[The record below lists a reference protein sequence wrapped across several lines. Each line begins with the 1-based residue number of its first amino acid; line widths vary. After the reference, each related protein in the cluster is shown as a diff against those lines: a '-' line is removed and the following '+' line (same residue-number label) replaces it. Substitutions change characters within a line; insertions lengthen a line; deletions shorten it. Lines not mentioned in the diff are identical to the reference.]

1 MASDWTRD
9 TTLSPPIR
17 VRIKYSPLSSP
28 STWQY
33 ETFTGSPKTISTT
46 TYQTF
51 EYKDS
56 EGQQQQEDAEV
67 MQESITTTFI
77 AAVSQN
83 YVAAAL
89 SVGMNPAIG
98 DAVSR
103 QIKVSEYITTS
114 EGLKIQKE
122 REESWISEYELAG
135 GLDIDFGG
143 LSAVPG
149 SLSWQP
155 TGEEVLSSVTETIH
169 EEYVVPGP
177 YAGSPGKPY
186 TRTKLSRWSCRGQ
199 TQEGKQKFS
208 EDMKSAGEIFTGPA
222 LASVLGGLVA
232 TMKELVFLGTE
243 IRTSIG
249 RTPVPSRPTGQEL
262 DAVQIE
268 DAAGPKPLKTFD
280 AVNDYGSPDYASW
293 SDYAQPGYG
302 VADGSQDWA
311 ALVPTWQFYAST
323 GEPDDSDQGWSMSSI
338 TSGEPLW
345 VKFVPEGESWQDY
358 DVDSDEDGIPD
369 WAELIPPPEFYDGD
383 SNGDGIPDW
392 AEFVPDGSSRA
403 RTYVTE
409 TYEMPYGPDAFVAY
423 DAEELSFIPSNA
435 GEAMREF
442 GETENTL
449 RTGHALGVNVTS
461 EAKALPTKPLAPIY
475 LNAEGLVAGFLMNGV
490 SWAFD
495 ANGLVVSADLLLMGV
510 AGLDPAV
517 EEAQAWVRLPG
528 GTGGLQNLDLDPD
541 LGGLLPANTITMP
554 EGLPEADRYRVFR
567 WLPRNGEDVLGPALQ
582 PDRALLAPFTPRS
595 QMIGRSRHRAQLE
608 EHPYRLS
615 TTEELV
621 GAVRVKATL
630 EPVIRVPLVAVGIA
644 AYAPGVSGS
653 GAVVSVP
660 AASLALAGL
669 ELQLAGMPRTIVAA
683 PSTVIEL
690 AAGGPAVS
698 GGAAVESPAAVIAI
712 TGAAPTGPSAPVIDS
727 STLLY
732 LSLDGSLAD
741 ASASARAV
749 TITAGSG
756 GVASGALNLPG
767 DTYARVVPGI
777 SLPGDYTIECWF
789 YASSQ
794 QDMALFGS
802 TTDNHQILRFN
813 YYANRII
820 SYSIPGFYT
829 DTNYSG
835 FVTTNA
841 WNHIAEVRSG
851 SYAKVF
857 LNGSLASSQAVTP
870 FELLLN
876 TIGAGY
882 AGSNNIW
889 NGMVDN
895 VHISSV
901 ARYSNAF
908 TPPSR
913 S

>member
-1 MASDWTRD
+1 
-9 TTLSPPIR
+9 
-17 VRIKYSPLSSP
+17 
-28 STWQY
+28 
-33 ETFTGSPKTISTT
+33 
-46 TYQTF
+46 
-51 EYKDS
+51 
-56 EGQQQQEDAEV
+56 
-67 MQESITTTFI
+67 
-77 AAVSQN
+77 
-83 YVAAAL
+83 
-89 SVGMNPAIG
+89 
-98 DAVSR
+98 
-103 QIKVSEYITTS
+103 
-114 EGLKIQKE
+114 
-122 REESWISEYELAG
+122 
-135 GLDIDFGG
+135 
-143 LSAVPG
+143 
-149 SLSWQP
+149 
-155 TGEEVLSSVTETIH
+155 
-169 EEYVVPGP
+169 
-177 YAGSPGKPY
+177 
-186 TRTKLSRWSCRGQ
+186 
-199 TQEGKQKFS
+199 
-208 EDMKSAGEIFTGPA
+208 
-222 LASVLGGLVA
+222 
-232 TMKELVFLGTE
+232 MKEVVFDGSEL
-243 IRTSIG
+243 RSSIG
-249 RTPVPSRPTGQEL
+249 RTPVLSRPTGQEQDYADIEQRKDDQAADTNFFDDKSWP
-262 DAVQIE
+262 DA
-268 DAAGPKPLKTFD
+268 DL
-280 AVNDYGSPDYASW
+280 DYGGPDL
-293 SDYAQPGYG
+293 P
-302 VADGSQDWA
+302 DWTDWDKTNPDTDEPDWKD
-311 ALVPTWQFYAST
+311 LVPTWEDLIST
-323 GEPDDSDQGWSMSSI
+323 DPIPDDNTINDPDQPNDPDNPDGPIDPNDPNSPDAPDWATYVPDW
-338 TSGEPLW
+338 TSYDGVDSNNDGTPDW
-345 VKFVPEGESWQDY
+345 AAFVPADRDWRDLQGDSDGDGAPDWAAFVPDWTSY
-358 DVDSDEDGIPD
+358 DGVDSDGDGVPD
-369 WAELIPPPEFYDGD
+369 WAVFVPGWEAYQAD
-383 SNGDGIPDW
+383 SNDDGVPDW
-392 AEFVPDGSSRA
+392 AEFVPDGSTRS
-403 RTYVTE
+403 RTYVTAS
-409 TYEMPYGPDAFVAY
+409 YEMPFAPDDFWLY
-423 DAEELSFIPSNA
+423 DSADGQTLVRSGA
-435 GEAMREF
+435 GEAARKF
-442 GETENTL
+442 GEIENTL